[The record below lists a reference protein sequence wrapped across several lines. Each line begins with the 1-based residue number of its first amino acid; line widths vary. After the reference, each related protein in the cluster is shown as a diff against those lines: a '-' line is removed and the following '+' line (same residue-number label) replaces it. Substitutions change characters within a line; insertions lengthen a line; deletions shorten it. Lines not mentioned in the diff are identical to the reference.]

1 MTDFSNGSSSSCFS
15 LYSSGISTWG
25 LEGVFS
31 IGLVPDEEGALLWK
45 INSSVISLRVAN
57 SHMKTLHVM
66 VPRPPYMIMYL
77 CVYAGK
83 IHVRTPALC

>member
-1 MTDFSNGSSSSCFS
+1 MTDFCNGSSSSCFS

-25 LEGVFS
+25 LDGFFS

-45 INSSVISLRVAN
+45 ISSSIINLHVAN

-66 VPRPPYMIMYL
+66 VSRPPYMIMYSVPV
-77 CVYAGK
+77 C
-83 IHVRTPALC
+83 ICR